1 MICNH
6 VAYRRHTFAEKFKDE
21 GVMDYSERLERL
33 GKRFPNKSIGI
44 GNPDAK
50 ILVVTPKEG
59 SEDVDF
65 EYLKALFRDLPDAG
79 CDNVDVLKFCY
90 YVVFDEELLKDSFF
104 DNFQLILYSFID
116 GNHLDKHDPAKLFGM
131 KWVNECSVEDGA
143 TQRLF
148 VAHSKAKE
156 NKLARLMLCTY
167 PFEHVSYVIQK
178 CTKLLLNWF
187 LLSPKEDFL
196 E

>member
-1 MICNH
+1 MANFNE
-6 VAYRRHTFAEKFKDE
+6 V
-21 GVMDYSERLERL
+21 ERL
-33 GKRFPNKSIGI
+33 GERFPNKNVGC
-44 GNPDAK
+44 GNPDSK
-50 ILVVTPKEG
+50 ILVVTQKVGNETEDFKYLRKLFVKILG
-59 SEDVDF
+59 AEDV
-65 EYLKALFRDLPDAG
+65 LDL
-79 CDNVDVLKFCY
+79 CY
-90 YVVFDEELLKDSFF
+90 YVVYDEELLKDSFF
-104 DNFQLILYSFID
+104 DNFQVILYSFID
-116 GNHLDKHDPAKLFGM
+116 GNHLDKHDPANIFGM

-156 NKLARLMLCTY
+156 NKLERLMFCTY

>member
-1 MICNH
+1 MANI
-6 VAYRRHTFAEKFKDE
+6 DE
-21 GVMDYSERLERL
+21 LQRL
-33 GKRFPNKSIGI
+33 GERFPNKSIGI

-50 ILVVTPKEG
+50 ILVVTQKEG
-59 SEDVDF
+59 NEDVDF

-79 CDNVDVLKFCY
+79 CENVDVLKFCY

-104 DNFQLILYSFID
+104 DNFQVILYSFTA
-116 GNHLDKHDPAKLFGM
+116 GNHLDKHAPAKLFGM
-131 KWVNECSVEDGA
+131 EWMSECTVEDGA

-148 VAHSKAKE
+148 VAHSKVKE

>member
-1 MICNH
+1 MANN
-6 VAYRRHTFAEKFKDE
+6 DE
-21 GVMDYSERLERL
+21 LKRL
-33 GKRFPNKSIGI
+33 GERFPNKNVGC

-50 ILVVTPKEG
+50 ILVVTQKVGNEEVDYKYLRKLFKEFPEITG
-59 SEDVDF
+59 KEIDF
-65 EYLKALFRDLPDAG
+65 LDL
-79 CDNVDVLKFCY
+79 CY
-90 YVVFDEELLKDSFF
+90 YIVFDEELLKDSFF
-104 DNFQLILYSFID
+104 DNFQVILYSFID

-131 KWVNECSVEDGA
+131 KCVNECSVEDGA

-156 NKLARLMLCTY
+156 NKLARLMFCTY

-187 LLSPKEDFL
+187 LLSPKEEFL